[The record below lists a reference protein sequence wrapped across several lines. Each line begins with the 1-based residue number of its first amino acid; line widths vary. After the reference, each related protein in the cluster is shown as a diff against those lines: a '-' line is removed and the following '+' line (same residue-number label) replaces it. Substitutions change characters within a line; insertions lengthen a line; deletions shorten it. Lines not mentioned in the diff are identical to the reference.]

1 MDRLVRSGLFILEF
15 SVIVVMLS
23 LFAPGHGT
31 PLCQIH
37 EQHLGVALLNT
48 SHDSTL
54 VLEDAHTW
62 ERCQE
67 ECCLRSACNV
77 AWMNGGLC
85 YVTRCHQVTDCH
97 FMPAEQASK
106 VAIVADRMYYN
117 IDWPKERTML
127 KTDRMARNMNTSSEV
142 QFADSQAPSI
152 TNEVNVPVNGSNVQ
166 VMDHMPVNVAGGNDN
181 HSVIHGGKVLNGSL
195 EARGS
200 LVMSSPSAL
209 ISTLAVPTVHAQEL
223 VVSAG
228 ENVVLTLPKNEV
240 ELNAFTIPELDKA
253 SAYMYEWKLMDGPLG
268 FKGEMENNNHLQSL
282 KLTKLSVGIYQFR
295 VAVSG
300 DNKRGEAF
308 VNVTVKPVPRV
319 NQPPVAI
326 ATPETQE
333 LSLPNSS
340 AYIDGKE
347 SYDDDHVVSYNWEK
361 IKGPLLGNKAFADT
375 STLHLSN
382 LVPGNYTFRL
392 TVVDSDG
399 MSNST
404 TANVTVS
411 KAVDYPPTANAGP
424 NQEIT
429 LPQNA
434 IILNGNQSSDD
445 HGIVSFEW
453 ALSLK
458 TKSKVLDMQGVQ
470 TPYVQLSAMKEGDY
484 TFQLTVTDVAG
495 QHDTAEVTVMV
506 QPENNAAPQAVAGPD
521 KELTYPVDGTT
532 LDGSH
537 SSDDQNIVSY
547 HWERISGPSEVHL
560 ENADNAVATVSG
572 LKTGSYVF
580 MLTVR
585 DDHRLLS
592 TDKVTVTVKEESNQ
606 LPSANAGGHKVLVLP
621 NSTTVLDGSHSTDDQ
636 GIVSYLW
643 SRDLSSP
650 AAGEVVNGSNKLP
663 VLLVTNLVEGSY
675 IFHLKVTDSSGKSN
689 EDSATVEVKAD
700 PRGNE
705 MVELVLDVP
714 VQRLTEQQK
723 ALLIR
728 QLSVMIGVLDTDV
741 HIQTIRRFSQTSTQL
756 IFYVPE
762 ETPNKIFKGTDVA
775 RTLQHL
781 LQKEKADFLAYRVL
795 RVDTFLCQLQC
806 SAHGS
811 CNSFSKRCSCHPF
824 WMENFVRVYFGD
836 GESNCDWSVL
846 YATLTS
852 FLVLVSLALLAWLV
866 LCCCHKMKK
875 QTRRRVRYTVLS
887 TEEDAEAMEM
897 QSSHRGPKKP
907 RPIQANSIMMSDS
920 DLDSDQET
928 LFSRNGLERKKLLV
942 QPNGSVPNAVNAKK
956 VEAELVL

>member
-1 MDRLVRSGLFILEF
+1 CE
-15 SVIVVMLS
+15 
-23 LFAPGHGT
+23 
-31 PLCQIH
+31 IH
-37 EQHLGVALLNT
+37 KQRLGVALLDTLRNN
-48 SHDSTL
+48 TL
-54 VLEDAHTW
+54 VLEDVHTW

-67 ECCLRSACNV
+67 ECCLLPACNV
-77 AWMNGGLC
+77 AWMHGGLC
-85 YVTRCHQVTDCH
+85 YATQCHRVPECH
-97 FMPAEQASK
+97 FMLTERTSK
-106 VAIVADRMYYN
+106 MAIVGDRMPYD
-117 IDWPKERTML
+117 IDWPNEHTVLEMEE
-127 KTDRMARNMNTSSEV
+127 MAINMSVPSES
-142 QFADSQAPSI
+142 QFADSQTPSM
-152 TNEVNVPVNGSNVQ
+152 TNEVNVPVNGSDAQ
-166 VMDHMPVNVAGGNDN
+166 V
-181 HSVIHGGKVLNGSL
+181 
-195 EARGS
+195 
-200 LVMSSPSAL
+200 
-209 ISTLAVPTVHAQEL
+209 STNTCSKTFPTVHAQEL

-228 ENVVLTLPKNEV
+228 KNVILTLPKNEV
-240 ELNAFTIPELDKA
+240 ELNAFTIPEPDKGKKSLWMVLNVQVPYLDQRA
-253 SAYMYEWKLMDGPLG
+253 ILCLHE
-268 FKGEMENNNHLQSL
+268 Q
-282 KLTKLSVGIYQFR
+282 LSVGVYQFR
-295 VAVSG
+295 VTVSG

-308 VNVTVKPVPRV
+308 VNVTVNPVPRV

-340 AYIDGKE
+340 AYIDGKQ
-347 SYDDDHVVSYNWEK
+347 SSDDDRIVSYHWEK
-361 IKGPLLGNKAFADT
+361 IKGPLLGTKAFADT

-392 TVVDSDG
+392 TVLDSDG
-399 MSNST
+399 ISNST

-429 LPQNA
+429 LPQNS

-470 TPYVQLSAMKEGDY
+470 TPYLQLSAMKEGDY
-484 TFQLTVTDVAG
+484 TFQLTVTDING
-495 QHDTAEVTVMV
+495 QHNTAEVTVIV

-537 SSDDQNIVSY
+537 SSDDQNIASY
-547 HWERISGPSEVHL
+547 HWESISGPSKVHL
-560 ENADNAVATVSG
+560 ENADNAVATVSS

-585 DDHRLLS
+585 DSHGLLG

-606 LPSANAGGHKVLVLP
+606 LPSANAGGRKVLVLP
-621 NSTTVLDGSHSTDDQ
+621 NSTVVLDGSRSTDDQ
-636 GIVSYLW
+636 RIVSYLW
-643 SRDLSSP
+643 SRDSSSP

-705 MVELVLDVP
+705 MVELVLDVS

-728 QLSVMIGVLDTDV
+728 QLSVMLGVLDKDV
-741 HIQTIRRFSQTSTQL
+741 HVQTIRRFSQTSTQI
-756 IFYVPE
+756 IFYVLE
-762 ETPNKIFKGTDVA
+762 ETPNKIFKGTDIA

-781 LQKEKADFLAYRVL
+781 LQKEKADFLAFRVL

-811 CNSFSKRCSCHPF
+811 CNSFSKRCACHPF

-846 YATLTS
+846 YVTLTS
-852 FLVLVSLALLAWLV
+852 FLVLVSFALLIWLV
-866 LCCCHKMKK
+866 LCCC
-875 QTRRRVRYTVLS
+875 
-887 TEEDAEAMEM
+887 
-897 QSSHRGPKKP
+897 
-907 RPIQANSIMMSDS
+907 
-920 DLDSDQET
+920 
-928 LFSRNGLERKKLLV
+928 RK
-942 QPNGSVPNAVNAKK
+942 
-956 VEAELVL
+956 